1 MKMLLAALGAAL
13 ISTSPRAQSAP
24 PAAPVPMSLSVA
36 ADSYPF
42 AVGERLEYAAKL
54 GFLRLGTA
62 WLSVTA
68 IDTVRESESFV
79 FEFGLDASAPFY
91 KSRNVMRSW
100 TGTADLISRRFHQD
114 LVENGKAR
122 KKYYDIFPDS
132 LFYTQENRPG
142 TKPSVAD
149 PLDDAAFFY
158 FLRTIP
164 LEMGKTYTYQRYFRK
179 EWNPVTIRVVKRE
192 KLDIP
197 GAKDTPCIIINPE
210 VGEEGVFA
218 PRAKAMLWLT
228 DDARHLPVQIRS
240 KLPFGTVTLILE
252 KIGTEPARP

>member
-1 MKMLLAALGAAL
+1 MRTLLAAISAAV
-13 ISTSPRAQSAP
+13 IATSPSAP
-24 PAAPVPMSLSVA
+24 PVSAQQPGAVPRGA
-36 ADSYPF
+36 TGYPF

-68 IDTVRESESFV
+68 IDTVRSSESFV

-114 LVENGKAR
+114 LVENGMER

-132 LFYTQENRPG
+132 LFFTQENRPG

-192 KLDIP
+192 TMDIP
-197 GAKDTPCIIINPE
+197 GGKDTRCLVINPE

-228 DDARHLPVQIRS
+228 DDERHLPVQIRS
-240 KLPFGTVTLILE
+240 KLPFGTVTLSLE
-252 KIGTEPARP
+252 KIGTEPVRP